1 MSRSYTSSP
10 PAPPLVLSESA
21 LLLQFTLSL
30 TVYSYNLSG
39 LARAKVRISTL
50 TSTHCQWMGFP
61 LFFVGRILM
70 KVMNIGVRIDLQLK
84 CVFRITVGV

>member
-10 PAPPLVLSESA
+10 PAPPLVRSESA
-21 LLLQFTLSL
+21 LPLQFTLSL
-30 TVYSYNLSG
+30 TVYNLSG

-84 CVFRITVGV
+84 CVIRITVGV